1 MSAHD
6 TLMRVLIIPFVLRKV
21 IRRKGMAIKMVEI
34 QGVEE
39 EEVYNENKSQ
49 NLVPYFRSVWKA

>member
-1 MSAHD
+1 
-6 TLMRVLIIPFVLRKV
+6 
-21 IRRKGMAIKMVEI
+21 MVEI